1 MQTSKT
7 QLQITAVQRSV
18 AGIKP
23 RNEDSIAIHIPQGE
37 QLLCKGIVVAIADG
51 VSAAEAGREA
61 SEIAVKGFI
70 SDYYSTPDS
79 WSVKQSAHKVLI
91 ALNRWLFGRGQKFLA
106 AEKGYVTTFSSIIF
120 KSRSAYVFHVG
131 DSRVY
136 RLRQGVLKQL
146 TRDHVAHISAGQ
158 HYLARALG
166 IDVNLDIDFHILDLQ
181 VDDIFLLT
189 TDGLHEHIEPR
200 LLQNMLQPLAKQNSH
215 DFKNSHDFESLTD
228 TLIQT
233 ALEQGSADNLSCQL
247 VRIDALGQE
256 TGEDVL
262 QTLNRLPFPPPLQPG
277 QKLDGWRVMD
287 CLHDSTRSQL
297 YRVQHETSGQHAV
310 MKTPSRNYLDD
321 VSYIERF
328 ILEEWVARRIDSPWV
343 VKVVEPP
350 QPRRFLYYLLEVV
363 EGPTLASLI
372 ATGQPLDVAQV
383 VRLADKLVQGLRA
396 FHRRE
401 TLHQDLKPDNILL
414 QGDDPVIVDFGSV
427 HVAGVDEIATT
438 FQREQALGTLEY
450 SAPEYRLQRPRTPAS
465 DQFSLALTLYEL
477 LTGQHPFGENYQKAQ
492 KTVDFLALRYVPAY
506 RHNPLVPLWLD
517 GALRKAMQ
525 INAEGRYPSLSEF
538 LQDLKRPNPAF
549 LQADQRPL
557 IERNPLR
564 FWQILCALLLVTNL
578 VLAVLLGGALPASG

>member
-1 MQTSKT
+1 MGAGRAE
-7 QLQITAVQRSV
+7 LQVTAVQRSL

-23 RNEDSIAIHIPQGE
+23 RNEDSIAIQIPQGA
-37 QLLCKGIVVAIADG
+37 QLHSKGIVAAIADG

-61 SEIAVKGFI
+61 AETAVRGFI

-106 AEKGYVTTFSSIIF
+106 AEKGYVTTFSCVIF

-136 RLRQGVLKQL
+136 RLRQGELRQI
-146 TRDHVAHISAGQ
+146 TRDHVARISEEQ

-166 IDVNLDIDFHILDLQ
+166 IDINLDVDFHVLDLQ
-181 VDDIFLLT
+181 VGDVFLLT
-189 TDGLHEHIEPR
+189 TDGLHEYLEPH
-200 LLQNMLQPLAKQNSH
+200 LLQAMLQPEVHKPI
-215 DFKNSHDFESLTD
+215 E
-228 TLIQT
+228 
-233 ALEQGSADNLSCQL
+233 ALEACVGALIRAALAQGSDDNLSCQL

-256 TGEDVL
+256 TDADIL

-277 QKLDGWRVMD
+277 QKLDGWRVLE
-287 CLHDSTRSQL
+287 CLHDSPRSQL
-297 YRVQHETSGQHAV
+297 YRVQHETTGQCAV

-321 VSYIERF
+321 VGYVERF
-328 ILEEWVARRIDSPWV
+328 IREEWVARRVDSSWV

-350 QPRRFLYYLLEVV
+350 QPRRFLYYLLEPV
-363 EGPTLASLI
+363 EGPSLAERI
-372 ATGQPLDVAQV
+372 QAGPPLDVGQV
-383 VRLADKLVQGLRA
+383 VRLAEKLVQGLRA

-401 TLHQDLKPDNILL
+401 TLHQDIKPDNILL
-414 QGDDPVIVDFGSV
+414 RGDEPVIVDFGSV
-427 HVAGVDEIATT
+427 HVAGVDEIATN
-438 FQREQALGTLEY
+438 FPREQALGTLEY

-477 LTGQHPFGENYQKAQ
+477 LTGHHPYGAAYARAR
-492 KTVDFLALRYVPAY
+492 TVADFLALRYMPAY

-517 GALRKAMQ
+517 GALRKALQ
-525 INAEGRYPSLSEF
+525 IPAERRYDSLSEF

-557 IERNPLR
+557 LERDPLR
-564 FWQILCALLLVTNL
+564 FWQLLCAVLLVGNL
-578 VLAVLLGGALPASG
+578 VLLVLLGGALSTSG